1 MKDLLLLLLGA
12 LALSLLAQWV
22 AHNKPRS
29 ADLAWRLLD
38 RATRLTLP
46 REDEAWEPPPPPR
59 SEPFSQPF
67 LRKKRLTQL
76 MKKRVAARDQ
86 WRCQI
91 CGQLVSA
98 NFEIDH
104 IVPQSRGGG
113 HEDSNLRTLC
123 RECHGEVTAV
133 QRLK

>member
-1 MKDLLLLLLGA
+1 MRELLLLLLGA

-46 REDEAWEPPPPPR
+46 SEEAWEPPPPPR
-59 SEPFSQPF
+59 SEPFA
-67 LRKKRLTQL
+67 KKRLTQL

-113 HEDSNLRTLC
+113 HEESNLRTLC